1 MTPIPTFES
10 FGAWLKK
17 RRKQL
22 DLTQD
27 QLGALSGCSGAA
39 IRKIEADERK
49 PSRELAELLAHA
61 LQIPDEEQDQFIK
74 LARGLQ
80 PRDQFTSKLESLVK
94 ESYSQPLENLP
105 SPLTSLVDRVNDVAA
120 VAKLISD
127 PEIRWVTLIGP
138 PGIGKTRLSIQ
149 SGRQVLTQFT
159 DGVWFVDLS
168 PLATRSLVLP
178 AIVRTLSPLGILPTA
193 SVEQLTTAIKD
204 RSLLL
209 VLDNFEHVVD
219 AAIDV
224 VTLLKSCPRVKLLAT
239 SRTPVHVY
247 GEYEYRVPSLS
258 IPPENSA
265 SDPDSL
271 LKFESVQLFVTRV
284 RQHTREFQITAEN
297 ADLIIGICTT
307 LEGIPLALELA
318 AASIRHMTLEEMNA
332 ILHHLQG
339 ESWIRQFGAP
349 LRDLPARQHTIEN
362 VVSWSYT
369 LLSTHLQDLFSR
381 LGILSGWF
389 DLDSVYEILFVGSQI
404 SQLQVR
410 DMLNE
415 LTDQSLLEHSIVED
429 IPCWRMLEIIHE
441 YALLQLNPEIH
452 KNLSTRFANYFFE
465 KLGDDDWANKN
476 SIKIYADNLHAA
488 LKYFISMNQ
497 AEKGFKMADNLSF
510 LWSSLGYWRE
520 GIDLLTQLFT
530 LPDNSA
536 PDIRAQRLQAASDLA
551 WQVHEFEASL
561 LFTHA
566 AGELGKT
573 YKLTR
578 IEIQY
583 LNRLGRIYIE
593 RGNYPKSRQVLEE
606 CLDLASINPSVM
618 NPGIPLTQIGELAL
632 FENQNE
638 GAQFALLRALD
649 LLKESEGI
657 FIAMATVDL
666 AEIALAESDFSKA
679 IYWLKNAYP
688 YVNLHIRRLIIF
700 LCAAVG
706 YLVLKPDRKQKDL
719 VSALNLLGA
728 IEILSIKSGVQLA
741 DYFMKLLQN
750 RTQIIRQEIGTQDW
764 AKHYQSGMEWSRP
777 QVLSKV
783 STFLSMQNNK

>member
-1 MTPIPTFES
+1 MTPISNFDS
-10 FGAWLKK
+10 FGVLLKK

-22 DLTQD
+22 GLTQD

-61 LQIPDEEQDQFIK
+61 LQILDTEQDQFIK

-80 PRDQFTSKLESLVK
+80 PRDQFSSIFESSVND
-94 ESYSQPLENLP
+94 SYSHPPHNLP

-120 VAKLISD
+120 VTKLISD
-127 PEIRWVTLIGP
+127 PDIRWVTLIGP

-149 SGRQVLTQFT
+149 SGRQVLEQFT

-168 PLATRSLVLP
+168 LLAKSSLVLP
-178 AIVRTLSPLGILPTA
+178 AIVRTLSPLGIQPTA
-193 SVEQLTTAIKD
+193 SVEQLIAAIRD

-224 VTLLKSCPRVKLLAT
+224 VTVLKSCTGVKMLAT
-239 SRTPVHVY
+239 SRTPIHVY

-258 IPPENSA
+258 LPPVNSA
-265 SDPDSL
+265 SDPVRL
-271 LKFESVQLFVTRV
+271 LEFESVQLFLTRI
-284 RQHTREFQITAEN
+284 RQHTREFQITSEN
-297 ADLIIGICTT
+297 AELIIGICNT

-318 AASIRHMTLEEMNA
+318 AASLRHMTLEEMFA
-332 ILHHLQG
+332 ILHHLHG

-349 LRDLPARQHTIEN
+349 SRDLPVRQHTIEN

-369 LLSTHLQDLFSR
+369 LLPVRLQDLFGK
-381 LGILSGWF
+381 LGVFSGWF
-389 DLDSVYEILFVGSQI
+389 DLDSVCEILFVDSQN
-404 SQLQVR
+404 SQSQVR
-410 DMLNE
+410 NMLNE
-415 LTDQSLLEHSIVED
+415 LIDQSLLEHGIVED

-441 YALLQLNPEIH
+441 YALLQLDPEIH
-452 KNLSTRFANYFFE
+452 KKISAKFADYFFE
-465 KLGDDDWANKN
+465 KLIDADRVNNN

-488 LKYFISMNQ
+488 LKHFISTNQ
-497 AEKGFKMADNLSF
+497 AEKGFKMSDNLSF

-536 PDIRAQRLQAASDLA
+536 PEIRAQRLQAASDLA

-566 AGELGKT
+566 AGELGKS
-573 YKLTR
+573 YNLPR

-593 RGNYPKSRQVLEE
+593 RGNYPKARQVLEE
-606 CLDLASINPSVM
+606 CLELANKNPTVM
-618 NPGIPLTQIGELAL
+618 NPGIPLAQIGELAL
-632 FENQNE
+632 FENRNE
-638 GAQFALLRALD
+638 DAQIALLHALD

-666 AEIALAESDFSKA
+666 AEIALNEADFSKA

-688 YVNLHIRRLIIF
+688 YVNLHIRRLIIY

-719 VSALNLLGA
+719 FSAANLFGA
-728 IEILSIKSGVQLA
+728 IEILSTKSGVQLA
-741 DYFMKLLQN
+741 DYFINLLQN
-750 RTQIIRQEIGTQDW
+750 RKLIIRQVIGTDDW
-764 AKHYQSGMEWSRP
+764 AKHYHSGMEWS
-777 QVLSKV
+777 QQKA
-783 STFLSMQNNK
+783 LSMVAEFLTISK